1 MKPEANKKKAPTPVG
16 SGDLLDCVLDWLII
30 CLNVMVLDI
39 PQIVLCLDA
48 ISLLLILFFH
58 DALNLAVLEENLLLL
73 NLYALGTI
81 LYKMLGNPCR
91 QNRGWHASDNR
102 DDAIKSL
109 VVRDRA
115 VVNLATQWCHR
126 NALRRCAGWL
136 NVFRIKKVNSDF
148 HTHKNLDERKQPNVV
163 REPSRTHDAQQPKT

>member
-1 MKPEANKKKAPTPVG
+1 MNQNKTEANKKKAPTPVG
-16 SGDLLDCVLDWLII
+16 SGDLLGCVLDWLII

-81 LYKMLGNPCR
+81 LDR
-91 QNRGWHASDNR
+91 
-102 DDAIKSL
+102 KS
-109 VVRDRA
+109 VV
-115 VVNLATQWCHR
+115 
-126 NALRRCAGWL
+126 
-136 NVFRIKKVNSDF
+136 
-148 HTHKNLDERKQPNVV
+148 
-163 REPSRTHDAQQPKT
+163 